1 MIVNLDHVK
10 LFKSGNIRQPRY
22 VNLGTL
28 QENSFQVTLPSKGAP
43 EAALEEELTSM

>member
-1 MIVNLDHVK
+1 MLNYLNQAIL
-10 LFKSGNIRQPRY
+10 GTPRY